1 VIASVSGRVAAR
13 EAELVV
19 VEVGGV
25 GLEVLPTRA
34 AASAAQPGTV
44 VTLATHLHVRD
55 DGLTLYGFAGAD
67 ERRLFR
73 LLLGVTGVGPKL
85 ALAIVSAYPPAQLE
99 RAVAAGDVNLLAS
112 VVGVGKKTAQRIC
125 VDLRDRVAVGSAAVA
140 SGGNGAAAAATG
152 VPSGASLDDPFYA
165 AREALVGLGF
175 PVAAA
180 EAALEGVEGTV
191 EARIK
196 TGLTRLSGGARS

>member
-13 EAELVV
+13 EADLVV
-19 VEVGGV
+19 IEVGGV
-25 GLEVLPTRA
+25 GLEVLPTRSA
-34 AASAAQPGTV
+34 ATLAQPGST
-44 VTLATHLHVRD
+44 VTLATHLHVRE

-99 RAVAAGDVNLLAS
+99 RAVAAGDVDLLAS

-125 VDLRDRVAVGSAAVA
+125 VDLRDRVGLTAKA
-140 SGGNGAAAAATG
+140 STNGDAPTA
-152 VPSGASLDDPFYA
+152 VPSGADLADPFYA
-165 AREALVGLGF
+165 ARDGLVGLGF
-175 PVAAA
+175 PVASA
-180 EAALEGVEGTV
+180 EAALQGVEGTP
-191 EARIK
+191 EERIRQAL
-196 TGLTRLSGGARS
+196 GRLSGGAR

>member
-1 VIASVSGRVAAR
+1 MIASVTGRVAAR
-13 EAELVV
+13 EADLVV
-19 VEVGGV
+19 LEVGGV
-25 GLEVLPTRA
+25 GLEVMPTRT

-44 VTLATHLHVRD
+44 VTLATHLHVRE

-99 RAVAAGDVNLLAS
+99 RAVAASDVSLLAS

-125 VDLRDRVAVGSAAVA
+125 VDLKDRVSPGASTAPAA
-140 SGGNGAAAAATG
+140 GNGDRTAR
-152 VPSGASLDDPFYA
+152 VPSGASLEEPFYA
-165 AREALVGLGF
+165 AREALIGLGF
-175 PVAAA
+175 PLSSA
-180 EAALEGVEGTV
+180 EAALDGVEGTT
-191 EARIK
+191 EERIRI
-196 TGLTRLSGGARS
+196 GLGRLSGTAR

>member
-1 VIASVSGRVAAR
+1 RRRRARRRHLPRADRPHGLRRGGRRPERPVIASVSGRVATR
-13 EAELVV
+13 DAELVV

-34 AASAAQPGTV
+34 AASVAQPGTV
-44 VTLATHLHVRD
+44 VTLATHLHVRE
-55 DGLTLYGFAGAD
+55 DGLTLYGFAGQD

-112 VVGVGKKTAQRIC
+112 VVGV
-125 VDLRDRVAVGSAAVA
+125 
-140 SGGNGAAAAATG
+140 
-152 VPSGASLDDPFYA
+152 
-165 AREALVGLGF
+165 
-175 PVAAA
+175 
-180 EAALEGVEGTV
+180 
-191 EARIK
+191 
-196 TGLTRLSGGARS
+196 

>member
-13 EAELVV
+13 EADHVV

-25 GLEVLPTRA
+25 GLEILPTR
-34 AASAAQPGTV
+34 SAAGLARPGQA
-44 VTLATHLHVRD
+44 VTLPTHLHVRE
-55 DGLTLYGFAGAD
+55 DGLTLYGFASAE

-99 RAVAAGDVNLLAS
+99 RAVAAGDINLLAS
-112 VVGVGKKTAQRIC
+112 VSGVGKKTAQRIC
-125 VDLRDRVAVGSAAVA
+125 VDLRDRVGGLATATAP
-140 SGGNGAAAAATG
+140 SGEGAAASA
-152 VPSGASLDDPFYA
+152 VPSGASLEDPFYA

-175 PVAAA
+175 PVATA
-180 EAALEGVEGTV
+180 EAALDGVEGTPEERV
-191 EARIK
+191 RA
-196 TGLTRLSGGARS
+196 GLARLSGAPR

>member
-13 EAELVV
+13 EADLVV

-25 GLEVLPTRA
+25 GLEVLPTRSA
-34 AASAAQPGTV
+34 ATLAQPGTT
-44 VTLATHLHVRD
+44 VTLATHLHVRE
-55 DGLTLYGFAGAD
+55 DGLTLYGFASAD

-99 RAVAAGDVNLLAS
+99 RAVAAGDVDLLAS

-125 VDLRDRVAVGSAAVA
+125 VDLRDRVALTARAAPA
-140 SGGNGAAAAATG
+140 NGDGPTT
-152 VPSGASLDDPFYA
+152 VPSGADLADPFYA
-165 AREALVGLGF
+165 ARDGLVGLGF
-175 PVAAA
+175 PVASA
-180 EAALEGVEGTV
+180 EAALQGIEGTP
-191 EARIK
+191 EERIRQAL
-196 TGLTRLSGGARS
+196 GRLSGSAR

>member
-13 EAELVV
+13 EADLVV
-19 VEVGGV
+19 IEVGGV
-25 GLEVLPTRA
+25 GLEVLPTRGA
-34 AASAAQPGTV
+34 ATLAQPGST
-44 VTLATHLHVRD
+44 VTLATHLHVRE

-99 RAVAAGDVNLLAS
+99 RAVAAGDVDLLAS

-125 VDLRDRVAVGSAAVA
+125 VDLRDRVGAPARAGS
-140 SGGNGAAAAATG
+140 NGDAPTV
-152 VPSGASLDDPFYA
+152 VPSGASLEDPFYA
-165 AREALVGLGF
+165 ARDGLVGLGF
-175 PVAAA
+175 PVASA
-180 EAALEGVEGTV
+180 EAALQGIEGTP
-191 EARIK
+191 EERIR
-196 TGLTRLSGGARS
+196 TALGRLSGSAR

>member
-1 VIASVSGRVAAR
+1 MIASVSGRVVAR
-13 EAELVV
+13 EADLVV

-25 GLEVLPTRA
+25 GLEVMPTRA
-34 AASAAQPGTV
+34 AAGLSRPGEP
-44 VTLATHLHVRD
+44 VTLATHLHVRE

-99 RAVAAGDVNLLAS
+99 RAVAAGDVDLLAS
-112 VVGVGKKTAQRIC
+112 VSGVGKKTAQRIC
-125 VDLRDRVAVGSAAVA
+125 VDLRDRVGLVVAAAA
-140 SGGNGAAAAATG
+140 SNGAAGTR
-152 VPSGASLDDPFYA
+152 VPAGADLEDPFYA

-180 EAALEGVEGTV
+180 EAALEGVDGTPEERV
-191 EARIK
+191 R
-196 TGLTRLSGGARS
+196 TGLTRLSGPPR